1 VVPVPEVQRPAPQAP
16 AITSVPVAPP
26 PAPPAPPAPPEAP
39 PAPPAPVQRTAPV
52 INFSGCAKPE
62 YNAAAR
68 RAEAQ
73 GSTVISF
80 LIDTDGHVLESRL
93 DRSAGPT
100 REHKMLDRLALE
112 ALGQCRFKPGTVGGQ
127 PERSWSRVE
136 YVWKLVD

>member
-1 VVPVPEVQRPAPQAP
+1 KRQIQRPAPQAP

-26 PAPPAPPAPPEAP
+26 PAPPAPPAPPPE
-39 PAPPAPVQRTAPV
+39 APPAPVQRTAPV
-52 INFSGCAKPE
+52 INFSGCAKPD

-80 LIDTDGHVLESRL
+80 LIDTDGRVLESRV
-93 DRSAGPT
+93 DRSSGAT
-100 REHKMLDRLALE
+100 REHKMLDRLAVD
-112 ALGQCRFKPGTVGGQ
+112 ALAQCRFKPGTVNGQ